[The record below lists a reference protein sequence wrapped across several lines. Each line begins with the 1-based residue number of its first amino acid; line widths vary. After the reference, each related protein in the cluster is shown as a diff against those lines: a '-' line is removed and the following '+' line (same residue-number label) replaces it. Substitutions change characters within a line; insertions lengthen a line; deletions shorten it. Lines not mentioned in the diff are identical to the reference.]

1 MSLRP
6 VRVAFRCIKA
16 LGSMECMSPRTWP
29 ISWAATWTRS
39 VSQTPATETA
49 QLGVCCIHYFT
60 HEILKVSANTIK
72 MRAFLPAEAHV
83 SQNPI
88 FVVVKVDL
96 ACWREERVSQFSC
109 DAIETMVQVGLPTVC
124 VVDWIEACQNRETER
139 NSSEPRRESFIPA
152 PWRLKWGDDGSQTTN
167 SEDDDHSSH
176 SLWEFMQDSRLH
188 PKGADKGEFR
198 NFCHELICLEVVRH
212 FFSLRIMKR
221 VEYKLGNI
229 FAVLRFNEA
238 KKLRRR
244 QQGETEKSGTQN

>member
-139 NSSEPRRESFIPA
+139 NSSEPRRESLRPSFLHRGDWSGEMMDHKRQTQRMTTIP
-152 PWRLKWGDDGSQTTN
+152 LTH
-167 SEDDDHSSH
+167 SEN
-176 SLWEFMQDSRLH
+176 LCRTLVCTQRGQI
-188 PKGADKGEFR
+188 KGNLGTFAMSWYVWKLLD
-198 NFCHELICLEVVRH
+198 I
-212 FFSLRIMKR
+212 FFH
-221 VEYKLGNI
+221 
-229 FAVLRFNEA
+229 
-238 KKLRRR
+238 
-244 QQGETEKSGTQN
+244 